1 MHIWKYN
8 RIYFDEAF
16 QGSGRGQLFIN
27 LAIDQAIK
35 FGKSKIWL
43 GVWEHNPKALSFYK
57 NRGFRVTGSHQFYTG
72 SVVDNDLIMELD
84 LTTNSKQ
91 SL

>member
-1 MHIWKYN
+1 MMLRLKTKVMHIWKYN
-8 RIYFDEAF
+8 AF
-16 QGSGRGQLFIN
+16 TLMKHFKGSGRGQLFIN

-57 NRGFRVTGSHQFYTG
+57 TE
-72 SVVDNDLIMELD
+72 DLELQGRINFI
-84 LTTNSKQ
+84 LEV
-91 SL
+91 

>member
-8 RIYFDEAF
+8 AF
-16 QGSGRGQLFIN
+16 TLMKHFKSGRGQLFIN

-43 GVWEHNPKALSFYK
+43 GVWEHNKALSFYK
-57 NRGFRVTGSHQFYTG
+57 TE
-72 SVVDNDLIMELD
+72 DLELQGRINFI
-84 LTTNSKQ
+84 LEV
-91 SL
+91 